1 MTELHAKYVS
11 SKFWFCKHFVYMT
24 DFFQCFQN
32 LGNFNQITKN
42 VQLVELR
49 VIVNIFGAL
58 TLS

>member
-1 MTELHAKYVS
+1 
-11 SKFWFCKHFVYMT
+11 MT

-49 VIVNIFGAL
+49 LIVNIFGAL